1 MKKILT
7 FILMSI
13 GSNGYSQDSTIDNEQ
28 QIKIVINQ
36 FFEAL
41 EKRDSVLLKN
51 ATMAEGQI
59 WRIYAN
65 ESPTRANMRFV
76 EDDLQT
82 LKDLPP
88 LKEIALDFEINIHH
102 DIAVAWV
109 PYEFWL
115 NGEFCIVELT
125 FLTSLRLKMPGKLLV
140 PPIQFKRIIAMN
152 LGLRNKQKALKLN
165 Q

>member
-7 FILMSI
+7 FILLALAF
-13 GSNGYSQDSTIDNEQ
+13 NGYSQDSTIDDEQ

-102 DIAVAWV
+102 NIAIAWV

-115 NGEFCIVELT
+115 NNEFSHCGIDLFNLFNIDEAWKIISAAYSVQKDNCDEL
-125 FLTSLRLKMPGKLLV
+125 RAEK
-140 PPIQFKRIIAMN
+140 
-152 LGLRNKQKALKLN
+152 
-165 Q
+165 